1 MESTLYLFSE
11 YNKLTDKKAIEL
23 GKVNWEFLY
32 VLRIGKASRK
42 FALGK
47 IAQKQLKLWSNPL
60 SKSCPSLH
68 AIKWYHHGGYSFS

>member
-47 IAQKQLKLWSNPL
+47 IAQKQPL